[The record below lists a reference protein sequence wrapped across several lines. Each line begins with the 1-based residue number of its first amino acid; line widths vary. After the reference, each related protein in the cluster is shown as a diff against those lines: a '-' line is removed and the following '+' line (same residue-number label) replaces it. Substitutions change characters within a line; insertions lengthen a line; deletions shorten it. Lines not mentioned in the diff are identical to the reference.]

1 MDHHER
7 ELLESAL
14 KLLHQ
19 IIGYADAK
27 EDFSTLQRKSFQI
40 LSFPD
45 IKKKPLRRT
54 AQAQRNSTL
63 RRIN

>member
-45 IKKKPLRRT
+45 IKKSPCDGLRR
-54 AQAQRNSTL
+54 RDGS
-63 RRIN
+63 RRYVG

>member
-40 LSFPD
+40 LSFFPD
-45 IKKKPLRRT
+45 IKKSPCDGLRR
-54 AQAQRNSTL
+54 RNGT
-63 RRIN
+63 RRYVG